1 MKTLARLAY
10 ELAESIRIA
19 WAQIRAN
26 KMRSM
31 LTALG
36 VIIGIV
42 AVTLMGTAIRGI
54 DTGFE
59 NSLAMLGEDVL
70 YVQKW
75 PWGPVED
82 WWNYVNRPPIQAM
95 DAEKLNRII
104 ESTPNSLLQVAVPVA
119 GRGASVKAGDARV
132 DGIYVFGTT
141 ADYARISAVDYAE
154 GRLFNELEANAGRAV
169 CVLGFDVAEA
179 LFPGRSAL
187 GGTVTVGGHP
197 LTVIGVF
204 VKQGEFLGLFSFDN
218 QLVMPLNTIRRMFS
232 IRGRTDLRVKVTD
245 KRMLQ
250 QAKEELTGD
259 MRRVRGQLAG
269 ERDNFSINEQQA
281 FKAQLDP
288 VKQGIAMAGLF
299 ITGLSLFVGAI
310 GIMNITFV
318 SVKERTKE
326 IGTRKALGARRR
338 TILLQFLIEA
348 VSICLIGGVVG
359 MGVAYSVFLGIHLQ
373 MPNFP
378 VQFSPD
384 LVVISVL
391 VSVITGIVSGFAP
404 AWGASRLDPV
414 VALRYE

>member
-1 MKTLARLAY
+1 MKALVRLWY
-10 ELAESIRIA
+10 EIVESFRIA

-26 KMRSM
+26 RMRSA

-59 NSLAMLGEDVL
+59 NSLAMLGNDVL

-75 PWGPVED
+75 PWRHVED
-82 WWNYVNRPPIQAM
+82 WWNYADRPAIQVE
-95 DAEKLNRII
+95 DAAKLNRII
-104 ESTPNSLLQVAVPVA
+104 AATPNSLLDVAVPVV
-119 GRGASVKAGDARV
+119 GRTTSVKAGGNRV
-132 DGIYVFGTT
+132 DGVYVFGTT
-141 ADYARISAVDYAE
+141 AAYARITGVDYKE
-154 GRLFNELEANAGRAV
+154 GRLFDEMEATAGHAV
-169 CVLGFDVAEA
+169 CVLGYDVAEA

-187 GGTVTVGGHP
+187 NQTVIVGGHP
-197 LTVIGVF
+197 CRVIGVF
-204 VKQGEFLGLFSFDN
+204 ARQGEFLGLFSFDK
-218 QLVMPLNTIRRMFS
+218 QLVMPVDAFRRMFGTR
-232 IRGRTDLRVKVTD
+232 RGAELRVKV
-245 KRMLQ
+245 KNKALLLE
-250 QAKEELTGD
+250 AKDELTGA
-259 MRRVRGQLAG
+259 MRRVRGQLPG

-288 VKQGIAMAGLF
+288 ITNGIAIAGLF

-318 SVKERTKE
+318 SVKERTRE

-348 VSICLIGGVVG
+348 VAICLIGGAVG
-359 MGVAYSVFLGIHLQ
+359 MAIAYGLFVVIHGQ

-378 VQFSPD
+378 VRFSPN
-384 LVVISVL
+384 LVVVSML
-391 VSVITGIVSGFAP
+391 VSVVTGVLSGFAP

>member
-1 MKTLARLAY
+1 MKTLARLYY
-10 ELAESIRIA
+10 ELTESLRIA

-26 KMRSM
+26 KMRSI

-54 DTGFE
+54 DTGFQ
-59 NSLAMLGEDVL
+59 NSLAMLGDDVL

-82 WWNYVNRPPIQAM
+82 WWNYVNRPPIRFA
-95 DAEKLNRII
+95 DAETLNRII
-104 ESTPNSLLQVAVPVA
+104 ASTPNSLLQVAVPVA
-119 GRGASVKAGDARV
+119 GRGTSVKAGDTRV

-141 ADYARISAVDYAE
+141 TDYGRISQVDYSE
-154 GRLFNELEANAGRAV
+154 GRLFNELESDAGRSV
-169 CVLGFDVAEA
+169 CVLGYDVAEA

-187 GGTVTVGGHP
+187 DGTVTVNGHP
-197 LTVIGVF
+197 LTVIGVIA
-204 VKQGEFLGLFSFDN
+204 KQGEFLGLFSFDN
-218 QLVMPLNTIRRMFS
+218 QLIMPLNAFRKMYSTRN
-232 IRGRTDLRVKVTD
+232 RTDLRVKVTD
-245 KRMLQ
+245 KNRLQ
-250 QAKEELTGD
+250 EAKEELAGA
-259 MRRVRGQLAG
+259 MRRVRGQLPG
-269 ERDNFSINEQQA
+269 ERDNFTINEQQA

-288 VKQGIAMAGLF
+288 VKQGIALAGLF

-338 TILLQFLIEA
+338 TILLQFLVEA
-348 VSICLIGGVVG
+348 VSICLIGGAVG
-359 MGVAYSVFLGIHLQ
+359 MGVAYGIFLGIHFQ

-378 VQFSPD
+378 VEFSPD
-384 LVVISVL
+384 LVIISML
-391 VSVITGIVSGFAP
+391 VSVATGIVSGFAP